1 MFACWVGEA
10 TLCRCVLGNR
20 VGHTVGNGRP
30 FAVRIVESSME
41 VTPEL
46 LDAVMTYIND
56 GVGPNSQRDVSVR
69 HVVEV
74 RREDTHTVH
83 KLHTVHG
90 IYTDEVFAFVLM
102 GK

>member
-1 MFACWVGEA
+1 M
-10 TLCRCVLGNR
+10 LGNR

-46 LDAVMTYIND
+46 LDAVMTYINA

-74 RREDTHTVH
+74 RSEDMHAVH
-83 KLHTVHG
+83 KLHTVHTVHG